1 MGIPTSDKHVDL
13 FNQNIRH
20 LFRDALR
27 ISLKDPGMALFILRT
42 LYRQNRAART
52 RAAWERRDVHVP
64 PLMIVSVTN
73 SCNLHCQGC
82 YAQAHRRPS
91 QGEMSAERLHSVI
104 AEARDLGI
112 SIALIAG
119 GEPLTRPE
127 ILDIIGD
134 FPEIVF
140 PLFTNG
146 LLIDENV
153 VGKLKRQRNTIP
165 VISLEGWAEDT
176 DRRRGAGVYE
186 LALDKIEML
195 KERGVFFGT
204 SITLTRQNFST
215 VTGETFLGRL
225 MSLGCRLFFFVEYV
239 PIQEGTEHLILT
251 AEQKAAITQLTVS
264 LQARKPGLFVAGEG
278 DEEMYG
284 GCLAAGRGFIHI
296 SPEGRLEP
304 CPFSPVSD
312 TSVKD
317 VPLHEAL
324 QSAFLKKIRESD
336 AHLSETR
343 GGCALW
349 EQREWVASLL

>member
-1 MGIPTSDKHVDL
+1 MGIPTPGEHIEL
-13 FNQNIRH
+13 FNQNIHR

-27 ISLKDPGMALFILRT
+27 ISLKDPGMALFVLRT
-42 LYRQNRAART
+42 LYWQNRATHT
-52 RAAWERRDVHVP
+52 RAAWERHGVHVP

-73 SCNLHCQGC
+73 RCNLHCAGC
-82 YAQAHRRPS
+82 YAQAHRRVS
-91 QGEMSAERLHSVI
+91 QGEMSAERLRSVI

-127 ILDIIGD
+127 ILNIIGD

-146 LLIDENV
+146 LLIDENIV
-153 VGKLKRQRNTIP
+153 AKLKRQRNTIP

-176 DRRRGAGVYE
+176 DRRRGAGVHE
-186 LALDKIEML
+186 LALKKIEML
-195 KERGVFFGT
+195 EEQGVFLGT
-204 SITLTRQNFST
+204 SITLTRQNFDT

-225 MSLGCRLFFFVEYV
+225 MNLGCRIFFFVEYV
-239 PIQEGTEHLILT
+239 PVEEGTEHLTLT
-251 AEQKAAITQLTVS
+251 TEQKAAIAQLTVS
-264 LQARKPGLFVAGEG
+264 LQARKPGLFVAFPG
-278 DEEMYG
+278 DEEIYG
-284 GCLAAGRGFIHI
+284 GCLAAGRGFVHI
-296 SPEGRLEP
+296 SAEGRLEP
-304 CPFSPVSD
+304 CPFSPFSD

-317 VPLHEAL
+317 VPLREAL
-324 QSAFLKKIRESD
+324 QSTFLKKIRESD
-336 AHLSETR
+336 VHLSETR